1 MTISSQ
7 ESGARS
13 GSSVGAM
20 PASTTSHKVRLRRAA
35 TISSSPRI
43 PADLMSENARYPT
56 QTGAKVGV
64 GGASLGERA
73 QAPII
78 IGPGRDFS
86 TCSHGDTDKSAAYSS
101 GEVAGRLHTVDR
113 RCRSLLSQ
121 CSLNRGRDASS
132 VYSRRSPDPLVG
144 LWRHHAHADCT
155 VSDTSPGSD
164 TNT

>member
-1 MTISSQ
+1 MSRQIWLA
-7 ESGARS
+7 GARELPTRRGKS
-13 GSSVGAM
+13 EHATFVA
-20 PASTTSHKVRLRRAA
+20 ARLER
-35 TISSSPRI
+35 TGQKI
-43 PADLMSENARYPT
+43 PADLMSENDRYPT
-56 QTGAKVGV
+56 QTGAKVG
-64 GGASLGERA
+64 GWGASLGERA

-132 VYSRRSPDPLVG
+132 VCSRRSPDPLVG